1 MTTDFVRVPERA
13 PRWAMPWPPIRS
25 LEEVPDPLLAV
36 YAWSPRRSRTALR
49 GLVRLRTLIL
59 ADPATPLADVLDE
72 DVPTVCPDDRAESAA
87 RVLAEYNLLA
97 VPVLD
102 ENRRLLGI
110 VTVDDAL
117 AVLLP
122 EVWQRRG
129 ARALLHDGPQ
139 ALLALP
145 AWPSAR
151 ACWRRAPATTPAAS
165 PPTPRPAPPTATAC
179 CGPWCWSPSASAS
192 SRR

>member
-1 MTTDFVRVPERA
+1 
-13 PRWAMPWPPIRS
+13 IRS
-25 LEEVPDPLLAV
+25 MEEVPDPLLAV
-36 YAWSPRRSRTALR
+36 YVVAPDDPDILI
-49 GLVRLRTLIL
+49 GLVRLRTLLL

-72 DVPTVCPDDRAESAA
+72 DAPTVSAEDRAESAA

-122 EVWQRRG
+122 EIWQRR
-129 ARALLHDGPQ
+129 ARAFG
-139 ALLALP
+139 
-145 AWPSAR
+145 
-151 ACWRRAPATTPAAS
+151 
-165 PPTPRPAPPTATAC
+165 
-179 CGPWCWSPSASAS
+179 
-192 SRR
+192 